1 MIEYEP
7 KVEFRESKDNRYG
20 KLIIEPLQRGYGTT
34 LGNSLRRVL
43 LSSLPGAAVTHIK
56 IEGVRHEFSTIPGV
70 IEDVTEIILNL
81 KKLRFKMIGDTTKK
95 TIRMDVNLKDG
106 DIKDRDGVVL
116 AEDFISDPEVEI
128 LNPDQ
133 AIATINDED
142 SELKMELDIEVGQGY
157 VPADRHDTEEHIID
171 RVPIDSIFSP
181 IRKVNY
187 IVEDTRV
194 GQVTNYDKLVLELWT
209 DGSVPPHAAVSHG
222 AQILQS
228 YLKFFV
234 DLKPPEEPAGP
245 AKTEAPGKD
254 DILDKAIDELGMS
267 VRSLNCLKRA
277 GKKSLRDLCEA
288 EESELMKLK
297 NFGQKSL
304 DEIRVILNKFGLNL
318 RQQEAE

>member
-81 KKLRFKMIGDTTKK
+81 KKLRFKTLSSKSK
-95 TIRMDVNLKDG
+95 TVRLEVSLKNEDVRA
-106 DIKDRDGVVL
+106 RDGVVL
-116 AEDFISDPEVEI
+116 AEDITPDAEVEV
-128 LNPDQ
+128 LNPEQ
-133 AIATINDED
+133 KIATIDDED
-142 SELKMELDIEVGQGY
+142 AELKMELDIEVGKGY
-157 VPADRHDTEEHIID
+157 VPADHQTLEEHIID
-171 RVPIDSIFSP
+171 RIPVDSMFSP

-194 GQVTNYDKLVLELWT
+194 GQITNYDKLVLELWT
-209 DGSVPPHAAVSHG
+209 DGSIPPHAAVSHG
-222 AQILQS
+222 AQILQG
-228 YLKFFV
+228 YLKYFV
-234 DLKPPEEPAGP
+234 DLKPPEEPSAEVQE
-245 AKTEAPGKD
+245 KKKDD
-254 DILDKAIDELGMS
+254 DILDKYIDDLGMS

-277 GKKSLRDLCEA
+277 GKKTLRDLCES
-288 EESELMKLK
+288 EEQELMKLK

-304 DEIRVILNKFGLNL
+304 EEVRVILNKYGLSL
-318 RQQEAE
+318 THSSED